1 MTGIYLIS
9 QERERQIAEEGFTA
23 EHDAAHTNNEL
34 SWAAVHW
41 AMPDSVKMDQ
51 GGIDVHIYPELFALK
66 ASYGRKPIRFN
77 RWQGDRIKQLVYAG
91 ALVAAEI
98 DRLLVDQPKPNIA
111 EIFSELREK
120 FGHCFDDIGDPLE
133 FQRRMRD
140 GDEVVDLRKQLA
152 EVQER
157 LKWQPIETAPK
168 DGEKIL
174 ISVRGSSFL
183 AYWHTLIQAWDT
195 AYGSTMDTDHWMPLP
210 PAPEADNAG

>member
-140 GDEVVDLRKQLA
+140 GDEVVDLQKQLA
-152 EVQER
+152 EAQER
-157 LKWQPIETAPK
+157 IKKLEALAEAVKVFCHVYDGMLHDPTADYEAMK
-168 DGEKIL
+168 QL
-174 ISVRGSSFL
+174 L
-183 AYWHTLIQAWDT
+183 Q
-195 AYGSTMDTDHWMPLP
+195 
-210 PAPEADNAG
+210 EADNAG